1 MEKILMKLEHLES
14 VSCEMMKTHSYLMMF
29 KGIKYEVTY
38 KVLTDKIRHRL
49 DEPNSLDTLIELY
62 ENIPQFI
69 KKQKE
74 KNV

>member
-1 MEKILMKLEHLES
+1 MKLELLES
-14 VSCEMMKTHSYLMMF
+14 VRCEMMNTHSYLMMF
-29 KGIKYEVTY
+29 KGLKYELTY

-62 ENIPQFI
+62 ENIPLFI
-69 KKQKE
+69 KQQKE

>member
-1 MEKILMKLEHLES
+1 MEKILMKLELLES
-14 VSCEMMKTHSYLMMF
+14 VKCELMNTHSYLMVF